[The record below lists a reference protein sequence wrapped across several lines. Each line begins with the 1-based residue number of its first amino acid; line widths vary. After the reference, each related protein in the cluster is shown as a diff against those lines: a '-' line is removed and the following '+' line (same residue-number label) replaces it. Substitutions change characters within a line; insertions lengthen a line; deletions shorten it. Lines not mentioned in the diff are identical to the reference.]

1 MNDVS
6 SQDLVK
12 DLVKKI
18 DAFNKNQIKYI
29 EVGQDDTQQIFNEKN
44 VKIALKKLYRKSIKD
59 NFYFFDCPLD
69 VYKDTFDT
77 RFTEFKKINID
88 ADKVDFMKSE
98 FKKLYQANSNRIMET
113 VNYHAFSTG
122 IESFN
127 ISIKKKRDYLKKE
140 LKKKRVYILN
150 EPLENVSPYEDV
162 PLDDE
167 VRFGERDITGVLTSN
182 QVVILLDNA
191 GFFVNANI
199 EDKTQG
205 EKAELISMITGYNVK
220 NVITNIGRLE
230 LKPSEIS
237 KNYQKDLDFIDSI
250 LNNK

>member
-1 MNDVS
+1 MSDIS

-12 DLVKKI
+12 VLADRIEKYNAAVTKNIGVGRDDSLEVRGKKELSEMLE
-18 DAFNKNQIKYI
+18 A
-29 EVGQDDTQQIFNEKN
+29 
-44 VKIALKKLYRKSIKD
+44 LYRNSLKD

-69 VYKDTFDT
+69 VYIETFDA

-88 ADKVDFMKSE
+88 ADKIDFMKSE
-98 FKKLYQANSNRIMET
+98 FKKLYQANSNRIMKT

-127 ISIKKKRDYLKKE
+127 ITINKKRDYLKKE
-140 LKKKRVYILN
+140 LKKKRVYVLN

-167 VRFGERDITGVLTSN
+167 VRFGEKDVTGVLTSN
-182 QVVILLDNA
+182 QVVILLNNT
-191 GFFVNANI
+191 GFFVDPDI
-199 EDKTQG
+199 ESKTQK
-205 EKAELISMITGYNVK
+205 EQAELISMITGYNVK
-220 NVITNIGRLE
+220 NIKTNIVRLD
-230 LKPSEIS
+230 LIPSEIS

-250 LNNK
+250 LNSK

>member
-1 MNDVS
+1 MSDIS

-12 DLVKKI
+12 NLVKKI
-18 DAFNKNQIKYI
+18 NAFNKNQINYV
-29 EVGQDDTQQIFNEKN
+29 EVEQDNTQQNSNKKEI
-44 VKIALKKLYRKSIKD
+44 KIRLEKLYRNSLKD

-69 VYKDTFDT
+69 VYIETFDA

-98 FKKLYQANSNRIMET
+98 FKKLYQANSNRIMKT

-127 ISIKKKRDYLKKE
+127 ITINKKRDYLKKE
-140 LKKKRVYILN
+140 LKKKRVYVLN

-167 VRFGERDITGVLTSN
+167 VRFGEKDVTGVLTSN
-182 QVVILLDNA
+182 QVVIFLDNIS
-191 GFFVNANI
+191 FFTQKHI
-199 EDKTQG
+199 IDKTLKEQ
-205 EKAELISMITGYNVK
+205 AELISMITGYNVK
-220 NVITNIGRLE
+220 NIITNMGRLG
-230 LKPSEIS
+230 LKQSEIS
-237 KNYQKDLDFIDSI
+237 KNYQKDLDYIDSI

>member
-1 MNDVS
+1 MSDIS

-12 DLVKKI
+12 DLVAKI
-18 DAFNKNQIKYI
+18 NAFNKNQINYVVV
-29 EVGQDDTQQIFNEKN
+29 EQDDTQQIGHKK
-44 VKIALKKLYRKSIKD
+44 KIIIGLEKLYRNSLRD

-69 VYKDTFDT
+69 VYIETFDA

-98 FKKLYQANSNRIMET
+98 FKKLYQANSNRIMKT

-127 ISIKKKRDYLKKE
+127 ITINKKRDYLKKE
-140 LKKKRVYILN
+140 LKKKRVYVLN

-167 VRFGERDITGVLTSN
+167 VRFGEKDVTGVLTSN
-182 QVVILLDNA
+182 QVVILLNNT
-191 GFFVNANI
+191 GFFVDADI
-199 EDKTQG
+199 EGKTQK
-205 EKAELISMITGYNVK
+205 EQAELISMITGYNVK
-220 NVITNIGRLE
+220 NIKTNIVRLD
-230 LKPSEIS
+230 LIPSEIS
-237 KNYQKDLDFIDSI
+237 KNYQKDLDYIDSL